1 MAFIGVAVLAS
12 TDPVV
17 LREIVRD
24 EPIPRPVRQELDIE
38 AGMNDLVVLPV
49 LLVLIAVATDQA
61 GGTTDWAIF
70 LVKLLVLGSVIGF
83 AVGGV
88 GSWLMSWMVKKLTI
102 RTEHQSLYGV
112 VVALYSAATAAGG
125 DGFLRAFAVGLAV
138 VMLNQGLCDCSLE
151 YREVCRQDNSVNRKR
166 IRRLML
172 TMDYRVPAEVYSGDA
187 ARSTEPQTESR
198 WLPNGAFSDFGKA
211 AELSLKIAP
220 TLSN

>member
-1 MAFIGVAVLAS
+1 LAFIGVAVLAS

-88 GSWLMSWMVKKLTI
+88 GS
-102 RTEHQSLYGV
+102 
-112 VVALYSAATAAGG
+112 
-125 DGFLRAFAVGLAV
+125 
-138 VMLNQGLCDCSLE
+138 
-151 YREVCRQDNSVNRKR
+151 
-166 IRRLML
+166 
-172 TMDYRVPAEVYSGDA
+172 
-187 ARSTEPQTESR
+187 
-198 WLPNGAFSDFGKA
+198 
-211 AELSLKIAP
+211 
-220 TLSN
+220 